1 MSYQDILDK
10 WSAMG
15 LKLPPGPPIPEVKA
29 KTPRTKA
36 IAKPTIT
43 TYKLDDTPRYN
54 LKWHRGSS
62 SGTPPPS
69 ITALY
74 YYYIFF

>member
-1 MSYQDILDK
+1 
-10 WSAMG
+10 MG

-54 LKWHRGSS
+54 IKWHRGGSATPS
-62 SGTPPPS
+62 PTPPPTTS
-69 ITALY
+69 LY